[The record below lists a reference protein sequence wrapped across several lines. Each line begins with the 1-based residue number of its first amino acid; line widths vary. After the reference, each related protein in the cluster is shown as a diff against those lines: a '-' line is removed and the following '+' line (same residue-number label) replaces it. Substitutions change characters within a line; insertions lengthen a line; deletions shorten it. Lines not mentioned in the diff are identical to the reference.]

1 KPNPRLDP
9 FFFWLWTASTFEVYG
24 EAMWLKVRPAAGA
37 APVVLEPLHPVN
49 VAVRRND
56 QGAVEYAY
64 YNGTAS
70 SPIMVWPESEIV
82 HFRGYNPRNTARGL
96 SRIEPLRATLLGEDA
111 ARRAGTA
118 MWANGARPSVALTHP
133 GKLSDTALNRLS
145 AQWDAKHA
153 GVDNWGKTAV
163 LEEGMVPHIMQLNAE
178 EMQYISARQL
188 NREECCA
195 AYDVPPPVVHI
206 LDRAT
211 FSNIT
216 EQMRSMY
223 RDTMAPRLSLFESAV
238 DTQLRPDFDPQGV
251 QYAEF
256 LLDEVLRGA
265 FEERAVSYQKAIV
278 SGWMKPS
285 EVRQAENLPD
295 AGPEADKLYI
305 QSATLPME
313 VI

>member
-1 KPNPRLDP
+1 VFLSQGSPAALAGGYGDETPMFAERNYYSDTEAAFSGYAASYAQIYSEQLWVSTLVNKIAFSVARLPLKVYGRTATGRADLRDAPFGRLIRKPNPRLDP

-49 VAVRRND
+49 VAVRRNQ
-56 QGAVEYAY
+56 QGQVEYAY

-145 AQWDAKHA
+145 AQWNAKHA
-153 GVDNWGKTAV
+153 GVDN
-163 LEEGMVPHIMQLNAE
+163 
-178 EMQYISARQL
+178 
-188 NREECCA
+188 
-195 AYDVPPPVVHI
+195 
-206 LDRAT
+206 
-211 FSNIT
+211 
-216 EQMRSMY
+216 
-223 RDTMAPRLSLFESAV
+223 
-238 DTQLRPDFDPQGV
+238 
-251 QYAEF
+251 
-256 LLDEVLRGA
+256 
-265 FEERAVSYQKAIV
+265 
-278 SGWMKPS
+278 
-285 EVRQAENLPD
+285 
-295 AGPEADKLYI
+295 
-305 QSATLPME
+305 
-313 VI
+313 